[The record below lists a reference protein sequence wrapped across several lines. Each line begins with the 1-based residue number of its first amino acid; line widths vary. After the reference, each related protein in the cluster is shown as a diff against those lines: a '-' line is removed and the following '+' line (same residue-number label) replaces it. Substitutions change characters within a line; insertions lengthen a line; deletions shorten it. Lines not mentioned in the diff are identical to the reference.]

1 MYQRT
6 QSCPISQKSPSLLHK
21 FSQFAAFVVLLCS
34 FAFVASAQEGTIVGT
49 VTDPSGA
56 VVPNAKVVIT
66 NTDKNQ
72 STDVMSNEAGQFI
85 APSLGIGHYRL
96 KAEVPGFKAFEQNDI
111 AVQVGDRLRVDIKLE
126 VGNNKESVTVEAE
139 AIAVK
144 SESGEVSDVITGKE
158 LTQLATNGRSLYAMA
173 TLTAGASSNMADLS
187 SPTSIGGDANV
198 SFNGLRENHNL
209 WMIDGGEADDRGGA
223 GGLDVMPSLD
233 AVAEF
238 RALTSNY
245 SAEFGLSS
253 GGTMT
258 MAIKSGQTSF
268 HASAWEFDRNN
279 ALDANNYFYN
289 LTGKKPAELRYNIFG
304 FNVGGPVTFGNFYN
318 KDRQKT
324 FFFYNQEWR
333 RQISGGGLNTT
344 VPTAAELTGDFSAF
358 PQIRIP
364 TGNEINSA
372 TQAKYAAAGLALST
386 SASSPNYFPNNRI
399 PVSLF
404 NPNSVALLQAGIIP
418 GANSQGGTKYVGGA
432 NQPVY
437 LREEILRIDHR
448 FNDKFSIFG
457 HYAKDDVSQTYGTS
471 LWCGS
476 CNVPSVGSLLT
487 NPAYHYVIHATYSI
501 TPTIL
506 NEVAYNQNGNVINI
520 VPIGT
525 FTRPSS
531 LNIPSIFANTTN
543 NDNRIPGIYLSNNAN
558 YDVSSWP
565 WHNKADDYQ
574 FRDDLSWVFGSHQ
587 LKMGASWALYKKTQD
602 LFGNTQGSFNF
613 SGLFTQ
619 TPNSDPT
626 KAPLI
631 AGNSVADFLLGYAS
645 SYTQLAVQDH
655 GQWNNVSP
663 AVYFQDNWHVNS
675 RLTVNLG
682 LRWDGIPH
690 TYEANNRM
698 ADFYPNLY
706 NAANAAKFPTGN
718 YNAICGPGTPGCNG
732 VVSGGLGTSPNA
744 TLAGTTFY
752 LNGIGIAGQGGI
764 SNGMVKNYW
773 TNFGPRIGFA
783 YDLRG
788 DHKTVVRGGFGV
800 MYERIQGNDMYNGGP
815 NQPFST
821 SVTYN
826 NVSLS
831 NPGAALSS
839 GSAFVN
845 PITVGNIT
853 GLASNDYKAPVSYQY
868 SMGVEQELAKNTVLS
883 VSYVGNQ
890 NRHQSDARQI
900 NLPAVGSLASLNT
913 LGGSTQYN
921 SAVPY
926 LGYNSILLYE
936 NAGNS
941 HYNSL
946 QVNLH
951 SQLRKDLTL
960 QVAYTASRA
969 IDPTTGGD
977 LYTLSNPYSRAY
989 DFGPAPLDR
998 THIGLV
1004 NFIYEMPFFRNSRNM
1019 AMKSIAGGWEL
1030 SGIVTM
1036 ESGLPLNITLG
1047 GAQGS
1052 NGVDNGTNRPNFTGS
1067 AAYNNTRLSF
1077 FNTTGFSAPAVGQ
1090 WGTLSKGLFRG
1101 PGRDNWN
1108 LSMFKQFVLNESRG
1122 SRIELRV
1129 ETFNTWN
1136 HTEFNGVDT
1145 SATSGTF
1152 GQVTSMWD
1160 PRVFQLGGK
1169 FIW

>member
-6 QSCPISQKSPSLLHK
+6 QSRPTSQKSPSLLPK
-21 FSQFAAFVVLLCS
+21 LSQFAALFVLLFS
-34 FAFVASAQEGTIVGT
+34 FVFVASAQEGTIVGT

-72 STDVMSNEAGQFI
+72 STDVMSNESGQFI

-96 KAEVPGFKAFEQNDI
+96 KAEVPGFKTFDQSDI
-111 AVQVGDRLRVDIKLE
+111 ALQVGDRLRVDVKLE
-126 VGNNKESVTVEAE
+126 VGTSKESVTVEAE

-233 AVAEF
+233 AIAEF

-258 MAIKSGQTSF
+258 MAVKSGQTSF
-268 HASAWEFDRNN
+268 HAGAWEFDRND
-279 ALDANNYFYN
+279 ALDASNYFYN
-289 LTGKKPAELRYNIFG
+289 LSGQKKPELRYNVFG
-304 FNVGGPVTFGNFYN
+304 FNVSGPVTFGKLYN
-318 KDRQKT
+318 QNREKT

-333 RQISGGGLNTT
+333 RQISPGGNGAIT
-344 VPTAAELTGDFSAF
+344 VPSAAELSGNFSADKT
-358 PQIRIP
+358 INVP
-364 TGNEINSA
+364 TGTLVNGTIQNQLTS
-372 TQAKYAAAGLALST
+372 AGLTLN
-386 SASSPNYFPNNRI
+386 SPFPGNII
-399 PVSLF
+399 PKSLI
-404 NPNSVALLQAGIIP
+404 NPNSAVLLGLNLFP
-418 GANSQGGTKYVGGA
+418 GANQGANQFVGGT

-448 FNDKFSIFG
+448 FNDKFAVFG
-457 HYAKDDVSQTYGTS
+457 HYMKDDVSQTYGTS
-471 LWCGS
+471 LWSGS
-476 CNVPSVGSLLT
+476 NVPSVGTVLA
-487 NPAYHYVIHATYSI
+487 NPAYHYVVHATYSI

-506 NEVAYNQNGNVINI
+506 NEIGYNQNGNVINI
-520 VPIGT
+520 TPTGT
-525 FTRPSS
+525 YARPSS
-531 LNIPSIFANTTN
+531 LSIPSIFAGTVN
-543 NDNRIPGIYLSNNAN
+543 NDNRIPGISLSNYST

-574 FRDDLSWVFGSHQ
+574 VRDDLSWVIGSHQ

-602 LFGNTQGSFNF
+602 LFGDTQGSFNF
-613 SGLFTQ
+613 NGLFT
-619 TPNSDPT
+619 
-626 KAPLI
+626 
-631 AGNSVADFLLGYAS
+631 GNSVADFLLGYAN
-645 SYTQLAVQDH
+645 SYSQLALQDH

-675 RLTVNLG
+675 RLTLNLG

-698 ADFYPNLY
+698 SDFYQNLY
-706 NAANAAKFPTGN
+706 NSANAPVFVPGSS

-732 VVSGGLGTSPNA
+732 VVSPGLGTSPSKA
-744 TLAGTTFY
+744 LAGTEFY

-764 SNGMVKNYW
+764 PNGMVKNYW

-783 YDLRG
+783 YDLTG
-788 DHKTVVRGGFGV
+788 NHKTVVRGGFGI

-826 NVSLS
+826 NVSIS
-831 NPGAALSS
+831 NPGAAIAT
-839 GSAFVN
+839 GTAFVN
-845 PITVGNIT
+845 PITVGSIT
-853 GLASNDYKAPVSYQY
+853 GLAYNDYKSPASYQY
-868 SMGVEQELAKNTVLS
+868 SIGVEQELAKNTVLS

-890 NRHQSDARQI
+890 NRHQSDDRQI
-900 NLPAVGSLASLNT
+900 NLPAEGSLTTLNT
-913 LGGSTQYN
+913 LPGGTVPYN

-926 LGYNSILLYE
+926 LGYNSITLYE

-946 QVNLH
+946 QINLH

-960 QVAYTASRA
+960 QAAYTASRA

-989 DFGPAPLDR
+989 DIGPAPLDR
-998 THIGLV
+998 TNIALV
-1004 NFIYEMPFFRNSRNM
+1004 NFIYDLPFFRNTQHM
-1019 AMKSIAGGWEL
+1019 LAKSVAGGWTL

-1036 ESGLPLNITLG
+1036 ESGLPIFITEG
-1047 GAQGS
+1047 GSLSS
-1052 NGVDNGTNRPNFTGS
+1052 NGVDSGTNRPNFTGS
-1067 AAYNNTRLSF
+1067 PKYGNGRLDF
-1077 FNTTGFSAPAVGQ
+1077 FSTAGFSDPVVGQ
-1090 WGTLSKGLFRG
+1090 WGNLPKGFFRG
-1101 PGRDNWN
+1101 PGRNNWN
-1108 LSMFKQFVLNESRG
+1108 MSLFKSFALNEKG
-1122 SRIELRV
+1122 SHIELRV

-1136 HTEFNGVDT
+1136 HTEFQNVSTGFG
-1145 SATSGTF
+1145 SGNF
-1152 GQVTSMWD
+1152 GQVTSTWD

-1169 FIW
+1169 FVW

>member
-1 MYQRT
+1 M
-6 QSCPISQKSPSLLHK
+6 
-21 FSQFAAFVVLLCS
+21 
-34 FAFVASAQEGTIVGT
+34 
-49 VTDPSGA
+49 DPSGA
-56 VVPNAKVVIT
+56 VVPNAQVVIT

-72 STDVMSNEAGQFI
+72 TTSVASNESGQYI
-85 APSLGIGHYRL
+85 APSLGIGHYRV
-96 KAEVPGFKAFEQNDI
+96 KAEVPGFKAFEQND
-111 AVQVGDRLRVDIKLE
+111 VTLQVGDRLRIDVKLE

-233 AVAEF
+233 AIAEF
-238 RALTSNY
+238 RTLTSNY

-258 MAIKSGQTSF
+258 MAVKSGQTAF
-268 HASAWEFDRNN
+268 HAMAWEFDRNN
-279 ALDANNYFYN
+279 ALDAEPYFFN
-289 LTGKKPAELRYNIFG
+289 LSGQKAPELRYNIFG
-304 FNVGGPVTFGNFYN
+304 FNASGPVTFGKLYN
-318 KDRQKT
+318 KNREKT

-344 VPTAAELTGDFSAF
+344 VPTAAELGGNFSALLAL
-358 PQIRIP
+358 PKPVQLTAPTSGLVQGGTGAPYSGNIIP
-364 TGNEINSA
+364 TS
-372 TQAKYAAAGLALST
+372 QF
-386 SASSPNYFPNNRI
+386 SPTA
-399 PVSLF
+399 
-404 NPNSVALLQAGIIP
+404 VALLQTGIFPAG
-418 GANSQGGTKYVGGA
+418 NSQGGTQYVGGA

-448 FNDKFSIFG
+448 FNDKFAVFG
-457 HYAKDDVSQTYGTS
+457 HYMKDDVSQTYGTS
-471 LWCGS
+471 LWSGS
-476 CNVPSVGSLLT
+476 NVPSVGTVLT

-506 NEVAYNQNGNVINI
+506 NEIGYNQNGNVINI

-525 FTRPSS
+525 FARPSG
-531 LNIPSIFANTTN
+531 LNIADPFAKTN
-543 NDNRIPGIYLSNNAN
+543 NDNRIPGISLSNYAT

-574 FRDDLSWVFGSHQ
+574 VRDDLSWVIGSHQ

-602 LFGNTQGSFNF
+602 LFGDTQGSFGFN
-613 SGLFTQ
+613 GLFT
-619 TPNSDPT
+619 
-626 KAPLI
+626 
-631 AGNSVADFLLGYAS
+631 GNSAADFLLGYAQ
-645 SYTQLAVQDH
+645 SYNELALQDH

-663 AVYFQDNWHVNS
+663 ALYLQDNWHVKP

-698 ADFYPNLY
+698 SDFYPNLY
-706 NAANAAKFPTGN
+706 NPANAPIFANSNGT
-718 YNAICGPGTPGCNG
+718 AISPNSP
-732 VVSGGLGTSPNA
+732 GLGVSPNPA
-744 TLAGTTFY
+744 LAGIQFY
-752 LNGIGIAGQGGI
+752 LNGIGIAGKNGI

-773 TNFGPRIGFA
+773 TDFGPRLGFA
-783 YDLRG
+783 YDLQG
-788 DHKTVVRGGFGV
+788 DHKTVVRGGFGI

-821 SVTYN
+821 SVNLN
-826 NVSLS
+826 NVSLA
-831 NPGAALSS
+831 NPAQALNN
-839 GSAFVN
+839 GQILSA
-845 PITVGNIT
+845 PITVGSIT
-853 GLASNDYKAPVSYQY
+853 GLAYSDYKAPASYQF
-868 SMGVEQELAKNTVLS
+868 SIGVERELAKNSVLS

-890 NRHQSDARQI
+890 NRHQSDERQI
-900 NLPAVGSLASLNT
+900 DLPAESALTSLNT
-913 LGGSTQYN
+913 LPGGKIPYN
-921 SAVPY
+921 TALSY
-926 LGYNSILLYE
+926 LGYSSIMLYE

-946 QVNLH
+946 QMNLH
-951 SQLRKDLTL
+951 SQIRRDLTL
-960 QVAYTASRA
+960 QAAFTASRA

-977 LYTLSNPYSRAY
+977 LYTLSNPYNRSY
-989 DFGPAPLDR
+989 DIGPAPLDR
-998 THIGLV
+998 TYIGLV
-1004 NFIYEMPFFRNSRNM
+1004 NFIYEIPAFRDSQNK
-1019 AMKSIAGGWEL
+1019 ALKTVAGGWEL

-1036 ESGLPLNITLG
+1036 ESGLPLFVTEG
-1047 GAQGS
+1047 GSLSS
-1052 NGVDNGTNRPNFTGS
+1052 NGLSGATNRPNFTGS
-1067 AAYNNTRLSF
+1067 ISYPGDRLSF
-1077 FNTTGFSAPAVGQ
+1077 FSTTGFSDPAAGA
-1090 WGTLSKGLFRG
+1090 WGNLGKGAVRG
-1101 PGRDNWN
+1101 PGRNNWN
-1108 LSMFKQFVLNESRG
+1108 MSLFKSFALNESRG

-1136 HTEFNGVDT
+1136 HTEFNGVST
-1145 SATSGTF
+1145 GFGSSNF
-1152 GQVTSMWD
+1152 GQVTSTWD

>member
-6 QSCPISQKSPSLLHK
+6 QLCPSSSGIPTRSSQSPSLLPK
-21 FSQFAAFVVLLCS
+21 ISRLATIFFLLIAFSFIAA
-34 FAFVASAQEGTIVGT
+34 AQEGTIVGT
-49 VTDPSGA
+49 VSDPSGA

-72 STDVMSNEAGQFI
+72 STDVLSNEAGQFI
-85 APSLGIGHYRL
+85 APSLGIGHYKL

-111 AVQVGDRLRVDIKLE
+111 ALQVGDRLRVDVKLE

-187 SPTSIGGDANV
+187 SPTSIGGDATV

-233 AVAEF
+233 AIAEF
-238 RALTSNY
+238 RTLTSNY

-258 MAIKSGQTSF
+258 MAVKSGQTQF
-268 HASAWEFDRNN
+268 HAMAWEFDRNN

-289 LTGKKPAELRYNIFG
+289 LTGKPKSELRYNIFG
-304 FNVGGPVTFGNFYN
+304 FNVSGPVTFGRLYN
-318 KDRQKT
+318 KNREKT

-344 VPTAAELTGDFSAF
+344 VPTAAELAGNFSALL
-358 PQIRIP
+358 
-364 TGNEINSA
+364 TGNKPVQLTA
-372 TQAKYAAAGLALST
+372 PTAGLVQGGTGTPYAGNIIP
-386 SASSPNYFPNNRI
+386 SSQFSPTA
-399 PVSLF
+399 
-404 NPNSVALLQAGIIP
+404 VALLQAGIFP
-418 GANSQGGTKYVGGA
+418 AANSQGGTQYVGGA

-448 FNDKFSIFG
+448 FNDKFAVFG
-457 HYAKDDVSQTYGTS
+457 HYMKDDVSQTYGTS
-471 LWCGS
+471 LWSGS
-476 CNVPSVGSLLT
+476 NVPTVGTLLT
-487 NPAYHYVIHATYSI
+487 NPAYHYVVHATYSI

-506 NEVAYNQNGNVINI
+506 NEIGYNQNGNVINI
-520 VPIGT
+520 VPVGT
-525 FTRPSS
+525 FARPSG
-531 LNIPSIFANTTN
+531 LNIADPFAQTN
-543 NDNRIPGIYLSNNAN
+543 NDNRIPGISLSNYAT

-574 FRDDLSWVFGSHQ
+574 VRDDLSWVVGSHQ
-587 LKMGASWALYKKTQD
+587 LKMGGSWALYKKTQD
-602 LFGNTQGSFNF
+602 LFGDTQGSFGFN
-613 SGLFTQ
+613 GLFT
-619 TPNSDPT
+619 
-626 KAPLI
+626 
-631 AGNSVADFLLGYAS
+631 GNSVSDFLLGYAQ
-645 SYTQLAVQDH
+645 SYNELALQDH

-690 TYEANNRM
+690 TYEANDRM
-698 ADFYPNLY
+698 SDFYPNLY
-706 NAANAAKFPTGN
+706 NPANAPIFANSNGT
-718 YNAICGPGTPGCNG
+718 AISPSSP
-732 VVSGGLGTSPNA
+732 GLGTSPNPA
-744 TLAGTTFY
+744 LSGIEFY
-752 LNGIGIAGQGGI
+752 LNGIGIAGKNGI
-764 SNGMVKNYW
+764 PNGMVKNYW
-773 TNFGPRIGFA
+773 TDFGPRIGFA
-783 YDLRG
+783 YDVSG
-788 DHKTVVRGGFGV
+788 DHKTVIRGGFGS

-821 SVTYN
+821 SVSLN
-826 NVSLS
+826 NVSLA
-831 NPGAALSS
+831 NPAQALNN
-839 GSAFVN
+839 GEILSA
-845 PITVGNIT
+845 PITVGSIT
-853 GLASNDYKAPVSYQY
+853 GLAYNDYKAPVSYQF
-868 SMGVEQELAKNTVLS
+868 SIGVERELAKNSVLS

-890 NRHQSDARQI
+890 NRHQSDERQI
-900 NLPAVGSLASLNT
+900 DLPNETTLTTLNT
-913 LGGSTQYN
+913 LPGGK
-921 SAVPY
+921 VPY
-926 LGYNSILLYE
+926 NTALSYPGYSSIMLYE

-946 QVNLH
+946 QMNLH
-951 SQLRKDLTL
+951 SQIKRDLTL
-960 QVAYTASRA
+960 QGAFTLSRA

-977 LYTLSNPYSRAY
+977 LYTLSNPYNRSY
-989 DFGPAPLDR
+989 DIGPAPLDR
-998 THIGLV
+998 TYIGLV
-1004 NFIYEMPFFRNSRNM
+1004 NFIYEIPAFRNSQNR
-1019 AMKSIAGGWEL
+1019 ALKTAAGGWEL
-1030 SGIVTM
+1030 SGIVTI
-1036 ESGLPLNITLG
+1036 ESGLPLFITEN
-1047 GAQGS
+1047 GALGS
-1052 NGVDNGTNRPNFTGS
+1052 NGVSGGTNRPNFTGAIS
-1067 AAYNNTRLSF
+1067 YPGTQASF
-1077 FNTTGFSAPAVGQ
+1077 FTTTGFSDPAPGS
-1090 WGTLSKGLFRG
+1090 WGTLGKGAFRG

-1108 LSMFKQFVLNESRG
+1108 MSLFKSFLLSESRG

-1136 HTEFNGVDT
+1136 HTEFQSVSTGYGASN
-1145 SATSGTF
+1145 F
-1152 GQVTSMWD
+1152 GQVTSTWD

-1169 FIW
+1169 FVW

>member
-6 QSCPISQKSPSLLHK
+6 TSCPPLSASASRYLSVPPLSKVSRLAAILIFL
-21 FSQFAAFVVLLCS
+21 FA

-72 STDVMSNEAGQFI
+72 STDVVTNDSGQYI
-85 APSLGIGHYRL
+85 APSLGIGHYQL
-96 KAEVPGFKAFEQNDI
+96 KAEVPGFKAYEQNDI
-111 AVQVGDRLRVDIKLE
+111 KLQVGDRLRFDIKLE
-126 VGNNKESVTVEAE
+126 VGNTNQSVTVEAE
-139 AIAVK
+139 AIAVQ
-144 SESGEVSDVITGKE
+144 SETGEVSDVITSKE
-158 LTQLATNGRSLYAMA
+158 MTQLATNGRSIYALA

-223 GGLDVMPSLD
+223 GGLDIMPSLD
-233 AVAEF
+233 SIAEF

-258 MAIKSGQTSF
+258 MAVKSGQTSL

-279 ALDANNYFYN
+279 ALDATPFFYN
-289 LTGKKPAELRYNIFG
+289 SAGQKPPELRYNIFG
-304 FNVGGPVTFGNFYN
+304 FNVSGPVTLGKLYN

-333 RQISGGGLNTT
+333 RQISGDQLNTT
-344 VPTAAELTGDFSAF
+344 VPTSAELAGNFSNLSSALTVPTASQVNGTLQNQLTG
-358 PQIRIP
+358 
-364 TGNEINSA
+364 
-372 TQAKYAAAGLALST
+372 AGLSLGGT
-386 SASSPNYFPNNRI
+386 FPGNQI

-404 NPNSVALLQAGIIP
+404 NPNAVALLQAGIFP
-418 GANSQGGTKYVGGA
+418 AGNSQGGTQYVGGA

-457 HYAKDDVSQTYGTS
+457 HYLKDDVSQTYGTS
-471 LWCGS
+471 LWSGS
-476 CNVPSVGSLLT
+476 NSPAVGTVLS
-487 NPAYHYVIHATYSI
+487 NPAYHYVVHATYSI

-506 NEVAYNQNGNVINI
+506 NEIAYNQNGNVINI
-520 VPIGT
+520 VPNGT
-525 FTRPSS
+525 YKRPSN
-531 LNIPSIFANTTN
+531 LNIPELFPGN
-543 NDNRIPGIYLSNNAN
+543 NDDRIPGVSLSNYLT

-574 FRDDLSWVFGSHQ
+574 VRDDLSWVVGSHQ
-587 LKMGASWALYKKTQD
+587 LKMGGSWALYKKTQD
-602 LFGNTQGSFNF
+602 LFGDTQGSFSFN
-613 SGLFTQ
+613 GLFT
-619 TPNSDPT
+619 
-626 KAPLI
+626 
-631 AGNSVADFLLGYAS
+631 GNSVADFLLGYAN
-645 SYTQLAVQDH
+645 SYTELAVQDH

-663 AVYFQDNWHVNS
+663 AAYIQDNWHVNN

-698 ADFYPNLY
+698 SNFYPNLY
-706 NAANAAKFPTGN
+706 NPADAPIFVNGTNG
-718 YNAICGPGTPGCNG
+718 NAISPTSP
-732 VVSGGLGTSPNA
+732 GLGVSPNPI
-744 TLAGTTFY
+744 LAGTQFY
-752 LNGIGIAGQGGI
+752 LNGIGIAGQNGI
-764 SNGMVKNYW
+764 SNGLVKNYP
-773 TNFGPRIGFA
+773 TYFGPRLGFA
-783 YDLRG
+783 YDLSG
-788 DHKTVVRGGFGV
+788 DHKTVIRGGFGT

-821 SVTYN
+821 SVTLN

-831 NPGAALSS
+831 NPAAALNT
-839 GSAFVN
+839 GNALVA
-845 PITVGNIT
+845 PITVGSIT
-853 GLASNDYKAPVSYQY
+853 GLAYSDYKAPASYQF
-868 SMGVEQELAKNTVLS
+868 SVGVERELAKNS
-883 VSYVGNQ
+883 VISLSYVGNQ
-890 NRHQSDARQI
+890 NRHQSDERQI
-900 NLPAVGSLASLNT
+900 DLPNQNTLSQLST
-913 LGGSTQYN
+913 LGGPNQYN
-921 SAVPY
+921 LSLSYP
-926 LGYNSILLYE
+926 GYSSIMLYE

-946 QVNLH
+946 QMNFH
-951 SQLRKDLTL
+951 SQIRNDLTL
-960 QVAYTASRA
+960 QVAYTLSRA

-977 LYTLSNPYSRAY
+977 LYTLSNPYNRSY
-989 DFGPAPLDR
+989 DIGPAPLDR
-998 THIGLV
+998 TNIALV
-1004 NFIYEMPFFRNSRNM
+1004 NFIYDIPMFRQSQNKF
-1019 AMKSIAGGWEL
+1019 AKSVAGGWTI

-1036 ESGLPLNITLG
+1036 ESGLPLFINEG
-1047 GAQGS
+1047 GSEGS
-1052 NGVDNGTNRPNFTGS
+1052 NGLSGATNRPNLTGS
-1067 AAYNNTRLSF
+1067 VSYPGTVSQF
-1077 FNTTGFSAPAVGQ
+1077 FTTSGFSNPAVGS
-1090 WGTLSKGLFRG
+1090 WGNLGKGVVRG
-1101 PGRDNWN
+1101 PGRNNWN
-1108 LSMFKQFVLNESRG
+1108 LSMFKSFLLSEAHH

-1136 HTEFNGVDT
+1136 HTEFQNVSTTYG
-1145 SATSGTF
+1145 SGNF
-1152 GQVTSMWD
+1152 GQVTSTWD

-1169 FIW
+1169 FLW